1 MEPIFFYF
9 KETPLRVDNRFPLDF
24 SNTELIYQI
33 NFSTKNDFD
42 ITTMNY
48 NLVIANDYGRLLGNI
63 KKLSTK
69 SPLLLGK
76 GAAYQFCLSSVELAL
91 SFPGMEKNPR

>member
-9 KETPLRVDNRFPLDF
+9 KETSTRVDNKFTLDF

-33 NFSTKNDFD
+33 NVSNENDYY
-42 ITTMNY
+42 ITTMNC
-48 NLVIANDYGRLLGNI
+48 NLIISNDYGGLLDGK

-69 SPLLLGK
+69 SQLLLK
-76 GAAYQFCLSSVELAL
+76 KETSISI
-91 SFPGMEKNPR
+91 